1 MIKEKRTNLLFMEIS
16 YIIHSI
22 LNKTNKWYFVQ
33 TYLFSILFYKYLSD
47 NIRNY
52 INTNHNSSL
61 LDFDYLN
68 LSDDDITNEDINDIR
83 DRIGYFLFPSQLF
96 ENNCEES
103 DDYVFDDFDILEY
116 FYEIFEQIQDSSKD
130 TFAEENLKG
139 IFSKIS
145 YDSKKQDYIE
155 ISIAFDRILSTILK
169 FDIDCSQEKNI
180 FNDAYQYFSYLYYEN
195 QKIHEIK
202 NLSIKYF
209 TPVEINKL
217 LALLTTSGRND
228 ISKIY
233 DPACK
238 SGSTL
243 LEVKKILDSR
253 NISVD
258 YYGQESNTVVYNLCR
273 MNMFLNG
280 ISFDKF
286 NIKHGD
292 SLKKPLHSLHQ
303 KYDVIVSNP
312 PHLSKWLISEND
324 SFKND
329 PRFNCI
335 NSLEHIIKNSY
346 YAFILHSL
354 YLLDTNGKA
363 AFLCNNFNL
372 YNDGDAKKIRKY
384 LIDNNYI
391 ESIILLPNNLF
402 MNSNSPLYILVLSKS
417 KKNDSVLLINANND
431 EFIGESINQILS
443 DDVINKIIDAF
454 INKKNIKDFSEN
466 ITNKKISE
474 NDYDLRVKRY
484 IKHNNERNV
493 NQNNVFDEI
502 NDLNLKIEN
511 SKLELDSYHIKIKK
525 IKKQCADLLTRSK
538 IDYLPLWKLT
548 IWNGKIS
555 SVQDFNQNKF
565 LNVKNLPEKE
575 MKKILI
581 KNGDTSV
588 ILNGIF
594 QGRTNDDLANGFI
607 YDGEVIFISKFGK
620 PKINYK
626 NDNFVSVSNWV
637 GASINNELY
646 NLKYIYYYLSIN
658 IITESDDYW
667 DFTNKTNMNDVLQT
681 KILIPPIEIQN
692 QFVKILDDL
701 NISFHKYN
709 NIIASKIES
718 RMEQYTFYKNNI
730 FSFDNDE

>member
-1 MIKEKRTNLLFMEIS
+1 MIKDKRTNLLFMEIS
-16 YIIHSI
+16 FIIHSI
-22 LNKTNKWYFVQ
+22 LHKTNKWYFVQ
-33 TYLFSILFYKYLSD
+33 TYLLSILFYKYLSD

-52 INTNHNSSL
+52 INTNHNSL
-61 LDFDYLN
+61 QLDFDYLN
-68 LSDDDITNEDINDIR
+68 LSDNDITNDDINNIR
-83 DRIGYFLFPSQLF
+83 HKIGYFLFPSQLF

-103 DDYVFDDFDILEY
+103 DEYVFDDFDILEY

-130 TFAEENLKG
+130 TFAEENLKS
-139 IFSKIS
+139 IFSKIGC
-145 YDSKKQDYIE
+145 DSKKQDYTE
-155 ISIAFDRILSTILK
+155 ISIAFDRILNTILK

-195 QKIHEIK
+195 KKIHEIK

-238 SGSTL
+238 SGSML
-243 LEVKKILDSR
+243 LEVKKILEDR
-253 NISVD
+253 NIYVD

-273 MNMFLNG
+273 MNMVLNG

-292 SLKKPLHSLHQ
+292 SLKKPLHSMHQ

-324 SFKND
+324 SLKND

-335 NSLEHIIKNSY
+335 NPLEHIIKNSY

-354 YLLDTNGKA
+354 YLLDLNGKA

-402 MNSNSPLYILVLSKS
+402 MDSNSALYILVLSKS
-417 KKNDSVLLINANND
+417 KKNDSVLLINAND
-431 EFIGESINQILS
+431 EVPLENSNIQILS

-454 INKKNIKDFSEN
+454 INKKNMKDFSEN

-484 IKHNNERNV
+484 MKNNNETNLK
-493 NQNNVFDEI
+493 QNNVFDET
-502 NDLNLKIEN
+502 NELSQKIQN

-525 IKKQCADLLTRSK
+525 FKKQCADLLADSK

-548 IWNGKIS
+548 IWNEKIS
-555 SVQDFNQNKF
+555 SIHDFNQNKF
-565 LNVKNLPEKE
+565 LNVKNLPRKE

-588 ILNGIF
+588 IFNGMIE
-594 QGRTNDDLANGFI
+594 GRTNDNLADDFI

-620 PKINYK
+620 PKISYK
-626 NDNFVSVSNWV
+626 NDNFVSVSNWI
-637 GASINNELY
+637 GTSINNELY

-658 IITESDDYW
+658 IFTENDDYL
-667 DFTNKTNMNDVLQT
+667 DFSNKTNMYDVVRT

-692 QFVKILDDL
+692 QLVKILDDL
-701 NISFHKYN
+701 DTSFHQYN
-709 NIIASKIES
+709 NAVISEVES
-718 RMEQYTFYKNNI
+718 RMEQYMFYKNKI